1 MRPSTVVGKSIHL
14 CFALFI
20 GALVATRA
28 RAATPDGPPVPAAE
42 NEAARVAI
50 PDVYTWLPETLA
62 RSRQRVRAGDPLL
75 QPALERLRGEAEKE
89 LAGELVKVTDKPG
102 DLAAMVGGKH
112 NYASFS
118 GYFWPQEGKPDA
130 PWVMRDGVVNT
141 EMIDKFDGPRMKTLQ
156 QRVIT
161 CSLAFYFTGDTR
173 YARRASEQLRVWFID
188 PATRMSPHMDYAQ
201 CVPNKSKGEPW
212 GIIDVNSFPYL
223 LDAVNLLGDS
233 GEWSADDQ
241 AALRAWF
248 VPFTDWL
255 WNSSLGQRERA
266 APNNHGTFYDLI
278 VARCALFAGDEAL
291 ARRVVEA
298 FGPGRIA
305 VQIEPDGAT
314 PHEQKRGYAAMYTC
328 WNLKGMADMVFLAR
342 RLDVDLW
349 AYKTKDGRSLRQAA
363 LWLRPYVEEPRLWTF
378 GDGKFKKT
386 SPTEFFWMVTAATG
400 DPEVGDF
407 FRRHMTPTQQT
418 EWQKSRWMLLLPL
431 E

>member
-1 MRPSTVVGKSIHL
+1 MRTPPVVGKSL
-14 CFALFI
+14 RCGAALLAGAFASEP
-20 GALVATRA
+20 ASAEAPSAVVAKAAVDDA
-28 RAATPDGPPVPAAE
+28 RLAV
-42 NEAARVAI
+42 

-62 RSRQRVRAGDPLL
+62 RSRQRARDGDPLL

-89 LAGELVKVTDKPG
+89 LAGELVKVTDKPD

-118 GYFWPQEGKPDA
+118 VYFWPQEGKPDA

-141 EMIDKFDGPRMKTLQ
+141 EIIEKFDSLRMKTLQ

-161 CSLAFYFTGDTR
+161 LGLAYYFTGDTR
-173 YARRASEQLRVWFID
+173 YARRAAEQLRTWFID
-188 PATRMSPHMDYAQ
+188 PATRMNPHLEYAQ

-233 GEWSADDQ
+233 AEWSAADQ
-241 AALRAWF
+241 AAMRAWF

-255 WNSSLGQRERA
+255 WTSSLGKRERA
-266 APNNHGTFYDLI
+266 ANNNHGTFYDLI

-298 FGPGRIA
+298 FGPDRIA
-305 VQIEPDGAT
+305 TQIEPDGAS
-314 PHEQKRGYAAMYTC
+314 PHEQKRAYSAMYTC
-328 WNLKGMADMVFLAR
+328 WNLKGMADMLFLAR

-349 AYKTKDGRSLRQAA
+349 AFKTEDGRSPRQAA
-363 LWLRPYVEEPRLWTF
+363 LWLRPYVEKPELWTF
-378 GDGKFKKT
+378 GDGKFRKT
-386 SPTEFFWMVTAATG
+386 SPTEFFWMLTAATG
-400 DPEVGDF
+400 DKKLTSI
-407 FRRHMTPTQQT
+407 FRRHMTPRQET
-418 EWQKSRWMLLLPL
+418 EWQKSRWMLLLPV